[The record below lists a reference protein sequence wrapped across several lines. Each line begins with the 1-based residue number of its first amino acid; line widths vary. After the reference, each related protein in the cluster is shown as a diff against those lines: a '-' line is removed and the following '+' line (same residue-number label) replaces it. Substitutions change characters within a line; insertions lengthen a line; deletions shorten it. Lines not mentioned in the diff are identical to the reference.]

1 MTLGRLEKWRPEEE
15 SEITYYKR
23 LLRKSPKQYSLL
35 DFLADAFFRQAD
47 YEEAIHCWQKLL
59 RKWTVKDKFR
69 VFMKIAQSYEHL
81 GEIEHAYY
89 FYGEAVKANSW
100 NLNALGKWGQMAYIL
115 ENYDDA
121 LASFETITKRESY
134 NEIAWHNLGLT
145 YYNTGFQ
152 EEAIKCLKTSL
163 TFDDKN
169 ADSWYTLATIY
180 AENYLLDD
188 ALFALEQAL
197 TLEPE
202 LKETARDE
210 QSFQT
215 LMDLTLFRYMIQV

>member
-15 SEITYYKR
+15 SETAYYKR

-35 DFLADAFFRQAD
+35 DLLADAFFRQAD
-47 YEEAIHCWQKLL
+47 YKEAIHCWQKFL
-59 RKWTVKDKFR
+59 RKGIVKDTFR
-69 VFMKIAQSYEHL
+69 ILMNIAQSYEHL

-89 FYGEAVKANSW
+89 YYGEAVKTNSR

-115 ENYDDA
+115 ENYEDA
-121 LASFETITKRESY
+121 LTSFKQITKRESY
-134 NEIAWHNLGLT
+134 NEIGWHNLGLT
-145 YYNTGFQ
+145 QYNLGYQ
-152 EEAIKCLKTSL
+152 EEAIKCLETSL
-163 TFDDKN
+163 TFDDKS
-169 ADSWYTLATIY
+169 ADTWYTLATIY

-197 TLEPE
+197 TLDPE

-210 QSFQT
+210 QSFQS
-215 LMDLTLFRYMIQV
+215 LMDLTLFRFFVEV

>member
-15 SEITYYKR
+15 SEIAYYKR

-89 FYGEAVKANSW
+89 FYGEAIKANSW

-115 ENYDDA
+115 ENYYDA

-152 EEAIKCLKTSL
+152 EEAINCLKTSL

>member
-15 SEITYYKR
+15 SEIAYYKR

-35 DFLADAFFRQAD
+35 DLLADAFFRQAD
-47 YEEAIHCWQKLL
+47 YQEAIHCWQKLL
-59 RKWTVKDKFR
+59 RKVTVKDTFR

-89 FYGEAVKANSW
+89 YYGEAVKANSW

-121 LASFETITKRESY
+121 LVSFKSITKRESY
-134 NEIAWHNLGLT
+134 NEIGWHNLGLT
-145 YYNTGFQ
+145 YYNLGFQ
-152 EEAIKCLKTSL
+152 EEAIKCLETSL
-163 TFDDKN
+163 TFDDAN
-169 ADSWYTLATIY
+169 ADTWYTLATIY
-180 AENYLLDD
+180 AENYLLVD
-188 ALFALEQAL
+188 ALFALEHAL
-197 TLEPE
+197 TLEPD

-210 QSFQT
+210 QSFHT
-215 LMDLTLFRYMIQV
+215 LMDLSLFRYMIQV